1 MVHQKIYRAVECIA
15 SRLHRF
21 TATWRPPRRP
31 PRSEST
37 LNRLTIVS
45 ALKIGIQTRSLRQ
58 PLRRALQTAAQ
69 LGADGVEI
77 DARLELPPGELSQ
90 TGIRQFRKLLADLGL
105 AVSAVSFITRRGYDR
120 LDELERR
127 VLATQNAMNFAH
139 TLGANVV
146 INRVGHV
153 PDEEHDPRFAALV
166 EVLAG
171 LSAYGDRVGARLA
184 AQTGSE
190 SGPQLA
196 RLLAALPDQTF
207 GVDLHPCGLIHHGH
221 YPAEAVAAL
230 GRHVLHVHAC
240 DAVRDLSRGQVI
252 DVELGRGAADLPAV
266 LGQLEEFNYRG
277 WVTIECPNSADPVA
291 EMANAVAFLRSL

>member
-1 MVHQKIYRAVECIA
+1 M
-15 SRLHRF
+15 
-21 TATWRPPRRP
+21 P
-31 PRSEST
+31 
-37 LNRLTIVS
+37 

-58 PLRRALQTAAQ
+58 PLRRAIQTAAQ

-77 DARLELPPGELSQ
+77 DARSELPPGELSQ
-90 TGIRQFRKLLADLGL
+90 TGVRQFRKLLADLNLG
-105 AVSAVSFITRRGYDR
+105 VSAVSFITRRGYDQH
-120 LDELERR
+120 DELERR
-127 VLATQNAMNFAH
+127 VLATQTAMKFAH
-139 TLGANVV
+139 ALGANVV

-153 PDEEHDPRFAALV
+153 PEDENDLRFAALV

-171 LSAYGDRVGARLA
+171 LGAYGDRVGARLA

-196 RLLAALPDQTF
+196 RLLAAVPEQTI

-221 YPAEAVAAL
+221 DPAEAVAVL

-240 DAVRDLSRGQVI
+240 DAVRDLSRGQAI

>member
-1 MVHQKIYRAVECIA
+1 MHRVAPECFA
-15 SRLHRF
+15 
-21 TATWRPPRRP
+21 ATWKTPRRP
-31 PRSEST
+31 KRSAST
-37 LNRLTIVS
+37 PNRLTIVS

-77 DARLELPPGELSQ
+77 DVRSELPPSELSQ
-90 TGIRQFRKLLADLGL
+90 TGVRQFRKLLADLNL
-105 AVSAVSFITRRGYDR
+105 AVSAVSFITRRGYDQH
-120 LDELERR
+120 DELERR
-127 VLATQNAMNFAH
+127 VLATQTAMKFAH

-146 INRVGHV
+146 INRVGRV
-153 PDEEHDPRFAALV
+153 PEDENDPRFAALV
-166 EVLAG
+166 EVLSG
-171 LSAYGDRVGARLA
+171 LGAYGDRVGARLA

-190 SGPQLA
+190 SGPHLA
-196 RLLAALPDQTF
+196 RLLAAVPDQTI
-207 GVDLHPCGLIHHGH
+207 GVDLHPGGLIHHGDD
-221 YPAEAVAAL
+221 PAEAVAAL

-240 DAVRDLSRGQVI
+240 DAVRDLARSQVI

-291 EMANAVAFLRSL
+291 EMANAVAFLRTL